1 MANAGTPAGKS
12 GQKEA
17 LKQVSNQI
25 SGAAADI
32 AVVGKTIRS
41 CPEAT
46 KTTRSAIQT
55 VQSVSQQ
62 FFYTLAILLV
72 LFIVHQVRT
81 TQTEY
86 TCAQTH
92 KCHVLSC
99 VVVVADFRVD

>member
-1 MANAGTPAGKS
+1 MADNDGAQDEKLREIA
-12 GQKEA
+12 A
-17 LKQVSNQI
+17 QI
-25 SGAAADI
+25 GDGAADA
-32 AVVGKTIRS
+32 AVLGKTVRS
-41 CPEAT
+41 CAEST
-46 KTTRSAIQT
+46 KVVRSTIQT
-55 VQSVSQQ
+55 VQGLAQQ

-99 VVVVADFRVD
+99 VVVADFRVD